1 MVRTARQIEEV
12 KVPMEVRADSAG
24 RIGLG
29 KAMSGKLFQARAQ
42 ADGSIV
48 LVPARV
54 IPEREAWVFENPE
67 RLAALDAAMA
77 ESKAG
82 KTSSITLDELED
94 L

>member
-1 MVRTARQIEEV
+1 MAKAARQTERV
-12 KVPMEVRADSAG
+12 KVPTEVRADSAG

-29 KAMSGKLFQARAQ
+29 KAMSGKLFQALAQ
-42 ADGSIV
+42 PNGNIV

-54 IPEREAWVFENPE
+54 IPEREAWIFENPE

>member
-1 MVRTARQIEEV
+1 MATTARQAEQV
-12 KVPMEVRADSAG
+12 KVPTEVRADSAG

-42 ADGSIV
+42 PDGTIV

-54 IPEREAWVFENPE
+54 IPEREAWVFENPQ
-67 RLAALDAAMA
+67 RLTALDAAMA
-77 ESKAG
+77 EAESG
-82 KTSSITLDELED
+82 KTTLVSLDELED